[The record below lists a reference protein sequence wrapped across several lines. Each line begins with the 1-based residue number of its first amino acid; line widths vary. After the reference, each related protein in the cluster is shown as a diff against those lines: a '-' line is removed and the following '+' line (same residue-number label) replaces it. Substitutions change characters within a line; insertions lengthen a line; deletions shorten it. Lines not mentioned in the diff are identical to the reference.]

1 MAGALAATLDH
12 EATMK
17 REVHAEDERSLGLG
31 AEVGAPSHVAPLP
44 LGSIPI
50 REE

>member
-1 MAGALAATLDH
+1 MDH

-17 REVHAEDERSLGLG
+17 REAHAEDERSLGLG
-31 AEVGAPSHVAPLP
+31 GVGAPSHLAPLP
-44 LGSIPI
+44 LDSIPV